1 MLQLESAEIGI
12 YNLDYFSIDIVG
24 NEFIMG
30 GKKYPLGQFTLD
42 IANLSKDFVTELLY
56 LGTTLNVIYH
66 TIVNSEH
73 YIKDGFITA
82 RIQIHRIIDLI
93 KDIKP
98 FCYFNIT
105 ASKSIVDDVFSDE
118 NLKRFN
124 DLNDEDIYQKFI
136 MALEL
141 MKIYFYIPNDI
152 ANFGTVAINF
162 TETFIQMNS
171 RTKKDLAICAYS
183 FFNDKDVL
191 SKLENANP
199 LKDTDGT
206 NLRPRVTQVPII
218 SFDKETKSPVIARRL
233 YFGRL
238 MDFLITEFFEA
249 MQCGHYIWRC
259 GVCDKYFLMR
269 SARKQLYCSTVN
281 ERYGVP
287 CSYVAKHPELVK
299 RDLQRQKRN
308 ASPIY
313 DIWRRR
319 DNSIRKNK
327 SLGKYSGAVSA
338 EAKRIIDEK
347 YERAQFDFDYAGKE
361 YESEMNLKLIYDEAI
376 KNVE

>member
-66 TIVNSEH
+66 TIVNSER
-73 YIKDGFITA
+73 YIKDGLATA
-82 RIQIHRIIDLI
+82 RIQIHRIIDFI
-93 KDIKP
+93 KNTNP
-98 FCYFNIT
+98 FCYFNIEG
-105 ASKSIVDDVFSDE
+105 SKSIIDDVFSDE
-118 NLKRFN
+118 NLERFN

-162 TETFIQMNS
+162 TETFMQMNS

-191 SKLENANP
+191 AKLENANP
-199 LKDTDGT
+199 LKDMDGA
-206 NLRPRVTQVPII
+206 NLRPRVTQVPIV
-218 SFDKETKSPVIARRL
+218 SFDKGTKSPIIARRL

-249 MQCGHYIWRC
+249 MQFGHYIWRC
-259 GVCDKYFLMR
+259 GVCDKYFLMQN
-269 SARKQLYCSTVN
+269 ARKQLYCSTVN
-281 ERYGVP
+281 ERYRVP
-287 CSYVAKHPELVK
+287 CSYVAKHPELVN
-299 RDLQRQKRN
+299 RDLQRQKRK